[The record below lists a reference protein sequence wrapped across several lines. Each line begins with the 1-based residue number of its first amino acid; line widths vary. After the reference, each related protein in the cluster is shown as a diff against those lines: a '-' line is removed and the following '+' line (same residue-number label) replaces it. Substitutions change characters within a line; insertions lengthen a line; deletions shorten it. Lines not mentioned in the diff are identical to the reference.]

1 MEMKRKRN
9 SFNCIVYLAAAIF
22 LAVPVQAYVA
32 RQVRVVEGLIQD
44 VTSDSIEVRGRDYS
58 IKGVPL
64 KDPSGKNIH
73 KAILTKGKK
82 VEIYFK
88 EGIIVEVIV
97 HDYMLE

>member
-1 MEMKRKRN
+1 MKYI
-9 SFNCIVYLAAAIF
+9 SFVVAVIF
-22 LAVPVQAYVA
+22 LLETIPLYAAQRVS
-32 RQVRVVEGLIQD
+32 VVEGLIQD
-44 VTSDSIEVRGRDYS
+44 ITSDSIEVRGRYYS